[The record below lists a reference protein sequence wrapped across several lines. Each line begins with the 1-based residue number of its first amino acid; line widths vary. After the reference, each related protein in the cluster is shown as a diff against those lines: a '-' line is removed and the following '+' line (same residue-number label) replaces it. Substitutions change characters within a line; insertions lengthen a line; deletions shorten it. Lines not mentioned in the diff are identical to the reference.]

1 MDGKRVVVVGA
12 GQQPGGALGNGR
24 AICRLLA
31 REGAEIC
38 AVDLVRARAED
49 TAAEIAR
56 EGGIAHVVAA
66 DVTEPDDC
74 GRLIEEAHRALGRID
89 VLVNV
94 VGHNSGDAD
103 VLELDPPSWQKL
115 FDANLRSM
123 WLTSKAVVPIMQQQ
137 RTGVIVNISSVASRM
152 AGGPLFAYSLSK
164 AGVEALTRSFAA
176 QFAPWGIRCNVVV
189 LGRIDTPHSVEGHH
203 WVARPGGPSREDVV
217 AQGGRQVPLGFVG
230 TAWDTAHAVLFLS
243 SDDARY
249 ITGAELPVDGGSLV
263 VTGTYA
269 RPADAPMPGAVD

>member
-1 MDGKRVVVVGA
+1 MDGKKVVVVGA

-31 REGAEIC
+31 QEGAEIC
-38 AVDLVRARAED
+38 AVDLVLARAED

-56 EGGIAHVVAA
+56 EGGTAHVVAA

-74 GRLIEEAHRALGRID
+74 GRLIDEAHRALGRID

-103 VLELDPPSWQKL
+103 ALELDPPAWQKL

-123 WLTSKAVVPIMQQQ
+123 WLTSKTVVPIMQEQ

-152 AGGPLFAYSLSK
+152 AGGSLFAYSLSK

-176 QFAPWGIRCNVVV
+176 RVRALGYSVQRRGLGSYRYAPLRRGPPLAGSSRRAESRRGGGAGRTTGPTGLRRHR
-189 LGRIDTPHSVEGHH
+189 LGH
-203 WVARPGGPSREDVV
+203 RPCG
-217 AQGGRQVPLGFVG
+217 ALPLV
-230 TAWDTAHAVLFLS
+230 
-243 SDDARY
+243 R
-249 ITGAELPVDGGSLV
+249 
-263 VTGTYA
+263 
-269 RPADAPMPGAVD
+269 